1 MLMAVLNLPKDPLK
15 GSVIENGSS
24 NAQVESQAHAY
35 KSVKEVRTEP
45 TIVYDLFMHYIVTS
59 AETYPE
65 KEHLG
70 KFFKDLNT
78 I

>member
-1 MLMAVLNLPKDPLK
+1 M
-15 GSVIENGSS
+15 
-24 NAQVESQAHAY
+24 ESQAHAY

-78 I
+78 IWDSTWRLTGSNKKEKK